1 MTAALLP
8 SRLNAHEREDPVR
21 DSGEK
26 RCPPQKPPATV
37 SVGNAGLAAPPHPQV
52 HEAREWSIHR
62 VGHSGQPIGSSFTKE
77 VVGLTAGASGL
88 QQERTALLADGKGQ
102 KSS

>member
-1 MTAALLP
+1 MTATLLP
-8 SRLNAHEREDPVR
+8 SRLNAHEGEDPVR

-26 RCPPQKPPATV
+26 RCPPQEPLATV
-37 SVGNAGLAAPPHPQV
+37 SVGNAGLAALSHPQV
-52 HEAREWSIHR
+52 HEVREWSIHR

-77 VVGLTAGASGL
+77 VVGLTAGDSGL

-102 KSS
+102 KSL